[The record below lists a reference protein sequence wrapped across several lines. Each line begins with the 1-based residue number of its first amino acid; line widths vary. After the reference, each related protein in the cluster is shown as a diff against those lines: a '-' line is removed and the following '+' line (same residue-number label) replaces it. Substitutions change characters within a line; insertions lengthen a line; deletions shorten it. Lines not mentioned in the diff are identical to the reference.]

1 MALTAESTAVIVD
14 KYKQSEADTG
24 SVEVQVA
31 LCTSRITYL
40 TEHLQSHKKDHA
52 ARRGLLK
59 LVGRRR
65 RLLKYMNNKDAA
77 RYSALIKNLELR
89 R

>member
-1 MALTAESTAVIVD
+1 MAMTAESTAVIVE
-14 KYKQSEADTG
+14 KYKQ
-24 SVEVQVA
+24 
-31 LCTSRITYL
+31 TSRITYL
-40 TEHLQSHKKDHA
+40 TAHLQSHEKDHA

-65 RLLKYMNNKDAA
+65 RLLKYINKKDAA